1 MTKFISSKYLLL
13 SSILFISFF
22 NCIHLFAQVDQPGQ
36 VWQWSVPVQGALE
49 SGHSRAYMWIPPN
62 CSKVRG
68 LVIAQDNM
76 QEFSIMENQEFRDS
90 LASISFGEV
99 WYSPAFDLMYHAQ
112 QGAKTVL
119 LQSLAD
125 LATASGYGEVKNV
138 PFVPL
143 GHSASSPAPFAY
155 CADNPE
161 RALCGVSDDGTF
173 PYDSANVFSSNE
185 ECSGT
190 SDYIPQL
197 VGIGEYEGGGDASA
211 NLQKIMDRRHS
222 YPHTPE
228 TFLPISGEYHF
239 ATSQPRTN
247 FIAYYIKK
255 IAAIRLAVDATD
267 TSLSTLTPID
277 PTTTGWLV
285 DRWRKNELPRYPRAP
300 VGSYTGTMAKTGSTG
315 EENFWCVDGDMAAR
329 IEAYENR
336 YYRKTP
342 TLLMYNQSSVA
353 GVVGPQVPQNNNHVQ
368 VDLQFYPLNDSLD
381 FELSSSFADT
391 IPAMSTECTGWMST
405 TDTVT
410 GVVTNGKVGAP
421 VGHPSN
427 PGASVIIREIGPIGV
442 LSRDTTTGI
451 TKMRMMMERG
461 LNELMTN
468 YQQYCIVS
476 VAHPG
481 DATYKASVLEADM
494 LLSVYNTTGLVQTI
508 TFPQLP
514 NVVAGTTSIPL
525 NATSN
530 LGLPV
535 GYYVIEGP
543 AQLSSSNVVFTP
555 IPPNAKYPIKVT
567 IGAWQW
573 GRNAGLAA
581 NTAGTGAPYAGQQVQ
596 TAQQVLNTFYI
607 TAAPVPV
614 KLISFTGTL
623 ADGRTNLSWKTGTEI
638 NLGSFEIERSIDG
651 NTWAAIGTVN
661 AKETSSEYGFI
672 DATPVDGTNYYRLK
686 MTDKDGAFEYSKVVS
701 VYVPIEGL
709 NIIKAGKVVNIT
721 GGRPNSH
728 ISVVIY
734 NSMGQ
739 VVQVNQ
745 TIIPPSKEV
754 TTYLNNLAAGVYII
768 HAASDEFAKSLKVIV
783 NN

>member
-1 MTKFISSKYLLL
+1 MTKYIFSKYLLF
-13 SSILFISFF
+13 SCILVFSFF
-22 NCIHLFAQVDQPGQ
+22 NSIHLYAQVDQPGQ

-49 SGHSRAYMWIPPN
+49 SGHPRAYMWIPPN

-68 LVIAQDNM
+68 LVLAQNNM
-76 QEFSIMENQEFRDS
+76 QEFSILENQEFRDS
-90 LASISFGEV
+90 LASIGFGEV
-99 WYSPAFDLMYHAQ
+99 WYSPAFDLMYHATA
-112 QGAKTVL
+112 GTKTVL

-125 LATASGYGEVKNV
+125 LATSSGYGEVKNV

-173 PYDSANVFSSNE
+173 PYDSANLFSSNE

-197 VGIGEYEGGGDASA
+197 VGIGEYEGGGDAST

-228 TFLPISGEYHF
+228 TFLPIAGEYHF
-239 ATSQPRTN
+239 ATSQRRTN

-267 TSLSTLTPID
+267 STLATLTPID
-277 PTTTGWLV
+277 PTATGWLV
-285 DRWRKNELPRYPRAP
+285 DRWRKNMRPRYPRAP
-300 VGSYTGTMAKTGSTG
+300 VGSYTGTMAKTGSAG

-329 IEAYENR
+329 IEDYENL
-336 YYRKTP
+336 YFRKTP
-342 TLLMYNQSSVA
+342 TLLMYNQSNVQ
-353 GVVGPQVPQNNNHVQ
+353 GVVGPQVAQNNNHVQ
-368 VDLQFYPLNDSLD
+368 VDLSFYPLNDSLD

-391 IPAMSTECTGWMST
+391 IPAMSTECSGWMST
-405 TDTVT
+405 TDSIT
-410 GVVTNGKVGAP
+410 GVVTNGKVGAK

-427 PGASVIIREIGPIGV
+427 PGASEIIREIGPIGV

-468 YQQYCIVS
+468 YVQYCIFS

-494 LLSVYNTTGLVQTI
+494 YLTVNNTAGLVQTI
-508 TFPQLP
+508 TFPQIA
-514 NVVAGTTSIPL
+514 NVPYNTTSIPL
-525 NATSN
+525 TATSN

-543 AQLSSSNVVFTP
+543 AQLSGSNLVLTT

-567 IGAWQW
+567 VGAWQW
-573 GRNAGLAA
+573 GRSANLAA
-581 NTAGTGAPYAGQQVQ
+581 HTSGTGAPYAGQLVQ

-607 TAAPVPV
+607 TAPPLPV

-623 ADGRTNLSWKTGTEI
+623 LDGKTNLNWKTGSET
-638 NLGSFEIERSIDG
+638 NLGSFEIEKSIDG
-651 NTWAAIGTVN
+651 NNWVAIGTVS
-661 AKETSSEYGFI
+661 AKGTASEYALT
-672 DATPVDGTNYYRLK
+672 DATPVNGTNYYRLK
-686 MTDKDGAFEYSKVVS
+686 MMDKDGAYEYSKVVS
-701 VYVPIEGL
+701 VYVAIDGL
-709 NIIKAGKVVNIT
+709 EIVKAGRLVNVT
-721 GGRPNSH
+721 GGRPNSRLV
-728 ISVVIY
+728 VVIY

-745 TIIPPSKEV
+745 TRIPNVKKVS
-754 TTYLNNLAAGVYII
+754 TYLNNLAAGVYII
-768 HAASDEFAKSLKVIV
+768 HAATDEFVKSLKVIV
-783 NN
+783 N

>member
-1 MTKFISSKYLLL
+1 
-13 SSILFISFF
+13 
-22 NCIHLFAQVDQPGQ
+22 
-36 VWQWSVPVQGALE
+36 
-49 SGHSRAYMWIPPN
+49 MWIPPN

-99 WYSPAFDLMYHAQ
+99 WYSPAFDLMYHAAS
-112 QGAKTVL
+112 GAKTIL

-173 PYDSANVFSSNE
+173 PYDSANVFSSNQ
-185 ECSGT
+185 ECGGT

-197 VGIGEYEGGGDASA
+197 IGVSEYEGAGFPGGF
-211 NLQKIMDRRHS
+211 QVIYDRRHT
-222 YPHTPE
+222 YPHTPM
-228 TFLPISGEYHF
+228 TYLPISGEYHF

-267 TSLSTLTPID
+267 TSLATLTPID

-285 DRWRKNELPRYPRAP
+285 DVWRLNMPPRYPRAP
-300 VGSYTGTMAKTGSTG
+300 VGSYTGTMALTGSKG
-315 EENFWCVDGDMAAR
+315 EQNFWCVDGDMAAR
-329 IEAYENR
+329 IETYENR
-336 YYRKTP
+336 YFRKTP

-353 GVVGPQVPQNNNHVQ
+353 GVVGPQVPQNDNHVQ

-381 FELSSSFADT
+381 YELSSSFADT
-391 IPAMSTECTGWMST
+391 IPAMMNLCAGWMST
-405 TDTVT
+405 TDTIT
-410 GVVTNGKVGAP
+410 GVSTAGKIGAP

-442 LSRDTTTGI
+442 ISRDTTTHI
-451 TKMRMMMERG
+451 TKLRMMMERG

-468 YQQYCIVS
+468 YQQYCIFS

-481 DATYKASVLEADM
+481 DSTYKASVLEADM
-494 LLSVYNTTGLVQTI
+494 LLPVYNTTGLAQTI

-514 NVVAGTTSIPL
+514 NVVAGTASVPL

-535 GYYVIEGP
+535 GYFILEGP
-543 AQLSSSNVVFTP
+543 AQLSGSNVVLTT
-555 IPPNAKYPIKVT
+555 IPPNAKYPVKVT

-623 ADGRTNLSWKTGTEI
+623 ADGKTNLNWKTGTEI
-638 NLGSFEIERSIDG
+638 NTASFEVERSIDG
-651 NTWAAIGTVN
+651 NNWAALGTVS
-661 AKETSSEYGFI
+661 AKGTPSEYGFI
-672 DATPVDGTNYYRLK
+672 DPTPVDGTNYYRLK
-686 MTDKDGAFEYSKVVS
+686 MIDKDGAFDYSKVVS
-701 VYVPIEGL
+701 VYVAIDGL
-709 NIIKAGKVVNIT
+709 DIIKAGNIVNVT
-721 GGRPNSH
+721 GGRPNSRLAL
-728 ISVVIY
+728 VIY

-745 TIIPPSKEV
+745 AIIPPSKLV
-754 TTYLNNLAAGVYII
+754 TTYLNNLATGVYII
-768 HAASDEFAKSLKVIV
+768 HAASDEFAKTLKVIV